1 MAIFRENH
9 KEKGNFT
16 QISNDIIY
24 DTRITGKAKSFLILM
39 LSKLDTWKFCME
51 WILRNVKEKK
61 SAVQSGLDELM
72 EFGYLKRERK
82 HINGR
87 FDWEYTVREN
97 PTGKTDDKPDDKS
110 EKPKTEKK
118 ESKPTTN
125 NTEKKSDK
133 DSKPENTETPEK
145 IKKEKNYSQKNNEQ
159 KNYALKTGSYS
170 NTGSSSNTD
179 STNTEKSERKATNE
193 KNLFGRYKNISLTL
207 KEYNHLV
214 ELYGKDQTDKSIDSM
229 SEYMK
234 IQNKSYPNVYA
245 RLDLWIRQDLEN
257 VENFKPNP
265 KKTGKCGYKKHY
277 DKDFDVNMYTGW
289 VNDYDCIGY

>member
-1 MAIFRENH
+1 MAIIRENH

-87 FDWEYTVREN
+87 FDWEYTVIEN
-97 PTGKTDDKPDDKS
+97 PTGETDDKPDDKS

-133 DSKPENTETPEK
+133 DSKPENAETPEK
-145 IKKEKNYSQKNNEQ
+145 IKKEKNYSQKNYEQ

-170 NTGSSSNTD
+170 NTGSSFNTD
-179 STNTEKSERKATNE
+179 STNTEKSEKTAHAE
-193 KNLFGRYKNISLTL
+193 KRTFGKYKNISLTQE
-207 KEYNHLV
+207 EYDKLV
-214 ELYGKDQTDKSIDSM
+214 KTYGKEQTNKSIEGM
-229 SEYMK
+229 SKHMASHKTNYNIPVRLEQW
-234 IQNKSYPNVYA
+234 IEEDIENSNQNS
-245 RLDLWIRQDLEN
+245 
-257 VENFKPNP
+257 
-265 KKTGKCGYKKHY
+265 KKTESSRSCGKVHY
-277 DKDFDVNMYTGW
+277 DKDFDVEKYKKF
-289 VNDYDCIGY
+289 VNDFHCIGY